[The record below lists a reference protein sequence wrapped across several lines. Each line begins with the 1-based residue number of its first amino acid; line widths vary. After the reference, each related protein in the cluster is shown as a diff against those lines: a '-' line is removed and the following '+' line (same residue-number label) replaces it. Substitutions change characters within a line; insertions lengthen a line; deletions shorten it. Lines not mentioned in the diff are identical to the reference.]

1 MTRWLWIAGNLAAWA
16 ALLSVG
22 QDAGAAVRICGTEV
36 TGFAS
41 APTEIEARRQALKDW
56 KSKAAAIGENYTNW
70 RISAHRQLTCRPGPA
85 QEVHCF
91 AVARPCIIDQAPN
104 TFELRRNRRDI

>member
-1 MTRWLWIAGNLAAWA
+1 MKRWLRISERLAVWVV
-16 ALLSVG
+16 LLGAS
-22 QDAGAAVRICGTEV
+22 QETGAAVRICGSEV

-41 APTEIEARRQALKDW
+41 APTEDEAKRQALKNW
-56 KSKAAAIGENYTNW
+56 KSKAAQMGENYTNW
-70 RISAHRQLTCRPGPA
+70 RISAHRQLTCIPGSA
-85 QEVHCF
+85 QEVHCS